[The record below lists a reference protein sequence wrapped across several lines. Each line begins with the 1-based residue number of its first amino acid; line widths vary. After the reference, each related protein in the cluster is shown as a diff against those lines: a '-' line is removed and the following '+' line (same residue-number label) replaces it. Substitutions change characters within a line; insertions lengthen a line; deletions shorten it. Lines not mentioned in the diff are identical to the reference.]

1 MVHRAPI
8 VMGTNP
14 GSLKPYLAIARFD
27 HWIKNVFV
35 LPGVVIALTASV
47 PKWSQ
52 FGLRFLLG
60 ALAVGLISSSN
71 YVINEIVDA
80 PFDKHHPTKR
90 FRPIPSGNVSLS
102 LAYLEWLA
110 LMAGGLAL
118 AWGVSPQFT
127 AVMLVLWVMG
137 VLYNIPPVRTKDIP
151 YLDVVTEAINNPLR
165 LLAGWYI
172 VGEKLPPPASLMMSY
187 WMIGCYFMA
196 IKRYAEYREI
206 ADGRVSARY
215 RRSFAHY
222 NEERLLVS
230 IVFYA
235 SFAMM
240 TFGAFVVRYRL
251 ELVLAFPFVAVV
263 MAVYLRLSFQPNS
276 AAQRPELL
284 YREPA
289 LLWAVCACS
298 AALVLLLFVDVPWL
312 YEFFTPMRSGMPVS
326 LR

>member
-1 MVHRAPI
+1 MQ
-8 VMGTNP
+8 TNKS
-14 GSLKPYLAIARFD
+14 SLTAHLALARFD
-27 HWIKNVFV
+27 HWVKNVFV
-35 LPGVVIALTASV
+35 LPGVVIAFTTYAH
-47 PKWSQ
+47 PKWAQ
-52 FGLRFLLG
+52 FSVRFLLG
-60 ALAVGLISSSN
+60 MLAVGLISSSN
-71 YVINEIVDA
+71 YVLNEIMDA

-90 FRPIPSGNVSLS
+90 FRPMPSGNVSVP

-110 LMAGGLAL
+110 FMAGGLVLSWA
-118 AWGVSPQFT
+118 VSLQFT
-127 AVMLVLWVMG
+127 VVMLSLWVMG
-137 VLYNIPPVRTKDIP
+137 VLYNVPPIRTKDIP
-151 YLDVVTEAINNPLR
+151 YLDVVSESINNPLR

-172 VGEKLPPPASLMMSY
+172 VGENLPPPASLIVSY

-206 ADGRVSARY
+206 ADGQVSARY
-215 RRSFAHY
+215 RRSFIHY

-230 IVFYA
+230 ILFYA

-251 ELVLAFPFVAVV
+251 ELVLAFPLVALV
-263 MAVYLRLSFQPNS
+263 MAVYMHLSFRPDS

-298 AALVLLLFVDVPWL
+298 AMLVLLLFVDLPWL
-312 YEFFTPMRSGMPVS
+312 YEFFTPLHSGLPAS
-326 LR
+326 TK